1 MSLKN
6 EFPSAKTRAAQRRS
20 GVSSRGLL
28 SLVALSLLGIV
39 AFTVI
44 SRKKEPVVPPPA
56 GAQVEP
62 SPEPAV
68 IKPAVRSEAYAPR
81 QHRPIVTST
90 PLQSASTAPS
100 AAPLSAARL
109 AEYETKTGTIDR
121 NQAAALA
128 QDIRGLI
135 AQGAPALPTIG
146 EYLDRLKD
154 VGLDGLES
162 TFKYPTLR
170 TALIDAAYQ
179 IDGPESTQLFLKTLQ
194 TSADPFEVGLL
205 AKFLDEQA
213 PGQFGSNIAD
223 AARET
228 LQMAAKGE
236 LQGRDVAAAFKAL
249 EIAQQPNAAEEMQS
263 YVKSWGHYALMGLA
277 ALPNEAG
284 VPALVQQIQ
293 TPENAKTTVGQ
304 FALQMLAQ
312 IAPKSPQ
319 AQAAL
324 LQAINSGSIPDA
336 AWPKMVTGLAGD
348 QYSFGDPRLA
358 DVDPQKLQRG
368 ATTYHIKFANEN
380 FYSLPIPSDGADIP
394 ERQRIVDSLLSS
406 NPSPA
411 ARQALEKARAAL
423 STR

>member
-6 EFPSAKTRAAQRRS
+6 EFPFAKARAAQRRA

-28 SLVALSLLGIV
+28 SLVALSLFGIV
-39 AFTVI
+39 VFTVI

-62 SPEPAV
+62 SPEPAL
-68 IKPAVRSEAYAPR
+68 IKPVVRGEANVPR
-81 QHRPIVTST
+81 QHRPIVTSA
-90 PLQSASTAPS
+90 PVQPASTTPT
-100 AAPLSAARL
+100 AALSAARL

-128 QDIRGLI
+128 QDIRALI
-135 AQGAPALPTIG
+135 GQGAPALPTIG
-146 EYLDRLKD
+146 EYLDHLKD

-179 IDGPESTQLFLKTLQ
+179 IGGPESTQLLLKTLQ

-205 AKFLDEQA
+205 AKFLNEQA
-213 PGQFGSNIAD
+213 PGQFGANMAD

-293 TPENAKTTVGQ
+293 TAENAKTSEGQ

-312 IAPKSPQ
+312 IAPRSSQ

-336 AWPKMVTGLAGD
+336 AWPRIVTGFAGD
-348 QYSFGDPRLA
+348 QYSFGDPRLS
-358 DVDPQKLQRG
+358 DVDPQKPQRRP
-368 ATTYHIKFANEN
+368 TTYHIKSANEN
-380 FYSLPIPSDGADIP
+380 FYSLPIPSDNADIG
-394 ERQRIVDSLLSS
+394 ERQRIVDLLLNS
-406 NPSPA
+406 NPSLA
-411 ARQALEKARAAL
+411 ARQALEKARTAL
-423 STR
+423 SKH